1 MRYVAISRLVA
12 GNGCARCAVG
22 RRRLSWAFARAFHN
36 VGRCRGTCGAR
47 GNDKGSIG
55 AKGPGTV
62 GDSAS
67 HSPLFAWSFGPRM
80 VYNGYTFDKGV
91 AMSLKELRLK
101 RGLSQRQ
108 LADKSGVHYVEIAQI
123 ETRKRNVR
131 TLSLDTALRLCDA
144 LRVAN
149 PRKLLDS
156 DETSADSK

>member
-1 MRYVAISRLVA
+1 
-12 GNGCARCAVG
+12 
-22 RRRLSWAFARAFHN
+22 
-36 VGRCRGTCGAR
+36 
-47 GNDKGSIG
+47 
-55 AKGPGTV
+55 
-62 GDSAS
+62 
-67 HSPLFAWSFGPRM
+67 
-80 VYNGYTFDKGV
+80 
-91 AMSLKELRLK
+91 MSLKELRLK

>member
-1 MRYVAISRLVA
+1 
-12 GNGCARCAVG
+12 
-22 RRRLSWAFARAFHN
+22 
-36 VGRCRGTCGAR
+36 
-47 GNDKGSIG
+47 
-55 AKGPGTV
+55 
-62 GDSAS
+62 
-67 HSPLFAWSFGPRM
+67 
-80 VYNGYTFDKGV
+80 
-91 AMSLKELRLK
+91 MSLKELRLK

-156 DETSADSK
+156 DSETSADSK